1 MKLKFK
7 DQKFQTDAVAA
18 VADLFTGQNKDSA
31 TFSILQGAQQRAFGE
46 YGVGN
51 NVLIEPAAML
61 KNMHTVQRRNK
72 LPLTDDL
79 QSNQFCIEME
89 TGTGKTFVYTKTI
102 FELNERYGFTKF
114 IIVVPSVAIREGVR
128 TSLDATSD
136 YFAKEYKNVSY
147 RYFIYN
153 SKKISDI
160 REYAVSSD
168 IEIMII
174 NIDAFKREDT
184 IFQNPQDKLNGETVK
199 RYIQDTRP
207 IVIIDEPQSVDN
219 TPKSKEAIA
228 DLKPLCVLRYS
239 ATHREKINLLYRL
252 SPIDAYQMG
261 LVKQICVSS
270 STVTGDFNK
279 PYIRLVSVSNDKGFS
294 AKLELDVVGKRG
306 AVERK
311 TITVKK
317 NDDLFLLS
325 GRRDMYDGYVV
336 AGFDARIGAQLIY
349 FSNFEEVRQD
359 AAIGGVDEN
368 IIKEAQIH
376 RTIQTHFDKELAFM
390 GQGIKV
396 LSLFFIDE
404 VAKYR
409 TSKEGESGIYADMFE
424 RCYNELINQPEY
436 QVLKERFSHPVE
448 DYHNGY
454 FSKDKKGVFQDTKGD
469 TQKDDDTYNLIM
481 AEKEKL
487 LSFESPL
494 RFIFSHSALKEGW
507 DNPNVF
513 QVCTLIEHKSSMT
526 ARQKVGRGL
535 RLCVN
540 QNGERIED
548 KGINVLHVMAN
559 ESFAEFAANLQSDI
573 ERDTGMK
580 FGIVQAG
587 MFVGLG
593 YEETITREQTLTA
606 EQAVQVVEALVESG
620 VIAKD
625 GAVVAPER
633 LADAAIPE
641 PLKVEVAKLANKA
654 AALSIETLADI
665 TYLETTIE
673 QKTLTHEESEAV
685 IKELKAQKL
694 LTTDGKPTATMKQ
707 EMAAGTLD
715 PGARFS
721 AAAKI
726 AILHELQKSTASIPI
741 GDANKRVAVRL
752 KKQAIL
758 SPAFLEL
765 WNKIKQKTYY
775 RVNID
780 NEKLTDTCI
789 EALREVRSVPHVQI
803 HYTTA
808 ELDIKDKGV
817 TGEETSTLTRNLDN
831 TYAVLPDI
839 LRMVSTKTHLKRSTV
854 AHIIRESGRGHLFL
868 QNPQAFTERVLDI
881 IGRKRRDQAL
891 AGISYHKTPGAEY
904 YIQDVFKDEELYAML
919 DRTVEV
925 KNSVYDRVMFDSR
938 NESEFATILDKDENV
953 ELFFKIPSRFKID
966 TPIGT
971 YTPDWAVCLNYDGSR
986 KLYFVLETKTSID
999 DQDLRGGENWK
1010 IHCGRKHFEELG
1022 GGIQYDPVTDWKK
1035 FKASL

>member
-1 MKLKFK
+1 MKLQFK
-7 DQKFQTDAVAA
+7 DQQFQTDAVAA
-18 VADLFTGQNKDSA
+18 VADLFTGQNKDTA
-31 TFSILQGAQQRAFGE
+31 TFSILQGAQQQAFSE

-51 NVLIEPAAML
+51 NVLIEPKTL
-61 KNMHTVQRRNK
+61 IDNMHTVQRRNR

-79 QSNQFCIEME
+79 QGNQFCVEME

-102 FELNERYGFTKF
+102 FELNARFGFTKF

-128 TSLDATSD
+128 TSLDATRD
-136 YFAKEYKNVSY
+136 YFAKEFKNVPY
-147 RYFIYN
+147 RYFIY
-153 SKKISDI
+153 SSAKPDDI
-160 REYAVSSD
+160 RKFATNAD

-174 NIDAFKREDT
+174 NIDAFKKAEN
-184 IFQNPQDKLNGETVK
+184 IFNQKQDRLNGETAK

-219 TPKSKEAIA
+219 TPKAKEAIA
-228 DLKPLCVLRYS
+228 DLYPLCVLRYS

-252 SPIDAYQMG
+252 TPVDAYQKG

-270 STVTGDFNK
+270 NTVTGDFNK
-279 PYIRLVSVSNDKGFS
+279 PYIRLVSVSNEKGFS
-294 AKLELDVVGKRG
+294 AKLELDVVGKDG
-306 AVERK
+306 AVARK
-311 TITVKK
+311 TITIKK
-317 NDDLFLLS
+317 DDDLFLLS

-336 AGFDARIGAQLIY
+336 AGFDARAGAQVV
-349 FSNFEEVRQD
+349 FFANSEEVRQG

-368 IIKEAQIH
+368 ILKEAQIR
-376 RTIQTHFDKELAFM
+376 RTIQTHLDKELVLLE
-390 GQGIKV
+390 QGIKV

-409 TSKEGESGIYADMFE
+409 TSKEGEPGIYAVMFE
-424 RCYNELINQPEY
+424 RCYNELIDKPEY
-436 QVLKERFSHPVE
+436 RTLKERFALPTE

-454 FSKDKKGVFQDTKGD
+454 FSQDKKGVFQDTKGD

-481 AEKEKL
+481 KEKEKL
-487 LSFESPL
+487 LSFDSPL

-513 QVCTLIEHKSSMT
+513 QVCTLIEQKSSMT

-548 KGINVLHVMAN
+548 KDINVLHVIAS

-580 FGIVQAG
+580 FGIVQVG

-593 YEETITREQTLTA
+593 YEETVTREQTVTT
-606 EQAVQVVEALVESG
+606 EQAAQVVEALMESG
-620 VIAKD
+620 VIAQD

-633 LADAAIPE
+633 LVDAAIPE
-641 PLKVEVAKLANKA
+641 PLKVEVAKLAKKS
-654 AALSIETLADI
+654 AALNMETLAEI
-665 TYLETTIE
+665 TYLETTTE
-673 QKTLTHEESEAV
+673 QKTLTYEDSVAV
-685 IKELKAQKL
+685 VDALKAKKM
-694 LTTDGKPTATMKQ
+694 LTAEGKPTTTMKE

-721 AAAKI
+721 AAAKV
-726 AILHELQKSTASIPI
+726 AILHELQKSTASVPLE
-741 GDANKRVAVRL
+741 DANKRVAVRL

-765 WNKIKQKTYY
+765 WDKIKQKTYY

-780 NEKLTDTCI
+780 SEQLKEACI
-789 EALREVRSVPHVQI
+789 EQLREVRYVPRVQI
-803 HYTTA
+803 TYSTA
-808 ELDIKDKGV
+808 DLDIHEKGV

-831 TYAVLPDI
+831 TYTVLPDI
-839 LRMVSTKTHLKRSTV
+839 LRMVSTETHLKRSTI

-868 QNPQAFTERVLDI
+868 QNPRAFTEEVLKV
-881 IGRKRRDQAL
+881 IGQKRRDQAL
-891 AGISYHKTPGAEY
+891 AGISYHKTPGVEY
-904 YIQDVFKDEELYAML
+904 YIQEVFKDDELYKML
-919 DRTVEV
+919 DQTIEV
-925 KNSVYDRVMFDSR
+925 KHSVYDRVIFDSK
-938 NESEFATILDKDENV
+938 NEREFAQILDRDEDV
-953 ELFFKIPSRFKID
+953 ELFFKIPSKFKID

-971 YTPDWAVCLNYDGSR
+971 YNPDWAVYLNHNGSK
-986 KLYFVLETKTSID
+986 KLYFVLETKTSTD
-999 DQDLRGGENWK
+999 NNDLRGGENWK

-1022 GGIQYDPVTDWKK
+1022 NDIQYDPVTDWGK
-1035 FKASL
+1035 FKAAL